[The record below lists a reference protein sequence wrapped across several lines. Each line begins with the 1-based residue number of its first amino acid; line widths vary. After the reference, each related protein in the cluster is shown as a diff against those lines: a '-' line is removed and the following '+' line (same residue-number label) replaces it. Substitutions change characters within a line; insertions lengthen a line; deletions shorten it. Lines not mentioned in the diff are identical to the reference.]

1 VYAKAKAL
9 RLVESCD
16 PTHRKVRDG
25 WGTQRGWPGERRQQ
39 KTLSGEVRD
48 GMLLLG
54 FWNAIRVEYVG
65 WKSDETVTS
74 VWVRLRGAMAVAC
87 LAGMIVPFAWSG
99 VAGRTQSAVAATEQ
113 TKKPTGKSKTAST
126 GKSDGSGSKPAGSNK
141 AAGSG
146 KTKTVGSGKTT
157 KGKSKKHAAPIA
169 SRRPT
174 AQTIRLTSAFKASE
188 QLRPMAQQLA
198 ITRSL
203 SAYGG
208 VENYARVHPGE
219 GAAAAYLALGHAY
232 MLDHRYADA
241 AGTFRRASVSGTA
254 LDDYANY
261 LGAQAAVQGGH
272 GADAYALLDHFAD
285 KHPDSIFKASAPVL
299 LANAYLQQ
307 NDPQGALRVLLP
319 LTDSTQASHVDFRY
333 AQGRAYQMSGDTSHA
348 AAVFRGLYVDLP
360 LSVEAA
366 QARAQMQ
373 AMNMPLTAV
382 ERKVH
387 ADRLFNAKRY
397 GEAGEEYHA
406 IERDSSGLSQADH
419 DALLIYAE
427 ACDMKLKHISRKDV
441 ERLPNTSDDSAALKL
456 YMLAELSRNDHDE
469 ATHAAL
475 IAQMVQRFPTSRWL
489 EEALYSGGNMYLL
502 KRDSKQAM
510 YHYSLLVKMFPNS
523 TYAAS
528 AHWRAAWMNYRLHNY
543 AEAARL
549 MEEQIQWYPAGI
561 EVPGALYWRGRIYEE
576 EDHNFAQAANY
587 YRALTASYINF
598 YYAALARQR
607 LNVLKGQTATTAP
620 AAVLSAVPKPVVPSL
635 IGELPENEPHLIK
648 ARLLANAALNEYIG
662 PEIQASPTSSQW
674 GYLAQAEIFTSYGET
689 TRALQAMKHSGISFF
704 ALPLEQVPTVYWKV
718 LFPQPYWSDL
728 VANSQKNGLDPY
740 LVASLIRQESEFNAG
755 VVSHAN
761 AWGLMQLL
769 PSVGKSMAKKEGLKG
784 FNANQL
790 LNPTVN
796 LQLGTR
802 NLRVVLDRFGG
813 QQEYALAAYNAGDVP
828 VRQWM
833 AAGSYQDIA
842 EFVESIPYTE
852 TREYVQA
859 ILRNREIYRALYATQ

>member
-1 VYAKAKAL
+1 VG
-9 RLVESCD
+9 
-16 PTHRKVRDG
+16 RKDNETAMSF
-25 WGTQRGWPGERRQQ
+25 WGRFRVGVAVGAFWVLGVLFAGGGVRGWPQ
-39 KTLSGEVRD
+39 
-48 GMLLLG
+48 
-54 FWNAIRVEYVG
+54 
-65 WKSDETVTS
+65 TS
-74 VWVRLRGAMAVAC
+74 
-87 LAGMIVPFAWSG
+87 
-99 VAGRTQSAVAATEQ
+99 TAATES
-113 TKKPTGKSKTAST
+113 TKRPAAKSKATA
-126 GKSDGSGSKPAGSNK
+126 
-141 AAGSG
+141 
-146 KTKTVGSGKTT
+146 SGKTT
-157 KGKSKKHAAPIA
+157 TASSSKTLKSKNSAASKKKA
-169 SRRPT
+169 ASVTSRRPT

-198 ITRSL
+198 TTRSP
-203 SAYGG
+203 SAYSG

-241 AGTFRRASVSGTA
+241 AGTFRRANASGTA
-254 LDDYANY
+254 LDDYADY
-261 LGAQAAVQGGH
+261 LGAQASMQGGH
-272 GADAYALLDHFAD
+272 GADAYALLDHFAER
-285 KHPDSIFKASAPVL
+285 HPESIFKANAPVL

-319 LTDSTQASHVDFRY
+319 LADTAQASHVDFRY
-333 AQGRAYQMSGDTSHA
+333 ALGRAYQTSGDTSHA
-348 AAVFRGLYVDLP
+348 AAVFRSLYVNLP
-360 LSVEAA
+360 LSMEAG

-387 ADRLFNAKRY
+387 ADQLFNAKRY
-397 GEAGEEYHA
+397 TEAGEEYHA
-406 IERDSSGLSQADH
+406 IEHDSSGLSQADH
-419 DALLIYAE
+419 DALLIYAA
-427 ACDMKLKHISRKDV
+427 ACDMKLKHISRRDV
-441 ERLPNTSDDSAALKL
+441 EKLPNTADDSAALKL
-456 YMLAELSRNDHDE
+456 YLLAELSRNEHDE
-469 ATHAAL
+469 TTHDGL
-475 IAQMVQRFPTSRWL
+475 IAQMVQRFPNSRWL

-502 KRDSKQAM
+502 THDAKQAT

-528 AHWRAAWMNYRLHNY
+528 AHWRTAWMNYRLHNY
-543 AEAARL
+543 PDAARL
-549 MEEQIQWYPAGI
+549 MDEQIQGYSAGI
-561 EVPGALYWRGRIYEE
+561 EVPAALYWRARIYEE
-576 EDHNFAQAANY
+576 EDRNFAQAMNY
-587 YRALTASYINF
+587 YHALTASYINF

-607 LNVLKGQTATTAP
+607 LNVLKSQTATTAP
-620 AAVLSAVPKPVVPSL
+620 AAVLSSVPKPVVPFL
-635 IGELPENEPHLIK
+635 TGELPENEPHLIK

-662 PEIQASPTSSQW
+662 PEIQASPTSNEW
-674 GYLAQAEIFTSYGET
+674 GALAQAEIFTSYGET

-704 ALPLEQVPTVYWKV
+704 ALPLDQVPTVYWKV

-769 PSVGKSMAKKEGLKG
+769 PSVGKSMAKKDGIKG
-784 FNANQL
+784 YSANSL

-796 LQLGTR
+796 LQLGTT
-802 NLRVVLDRFGG
+802 NLRLVLDRFGG

-828 VRQWM
+828 VRQWI
-833 AAGSYQDIA
+833 AAGTYKDIA

-859 ILRNREIYRALYATQ
+859 ILRNREIYRALYGPQ